1 MASYLELRDVSVV
14 FSGFRAVNK
23 VNLKIEKG
31 ELRVLIGP
39 NGAGKTTI
47 MDMITGKT
55 RPTEGQILLDGYD
68 IIGEPPYKIAETYR
82 IGRKFQ
88 GPNIFANMTVFENI
102 EVALRG
108 YSSLIKTFTY
118 RRTPQIVEKING
130 ILKQINLYDYRDMI
144 SSSLSHGQ
152 RQWLEMGMVLAQDP
166 KVILLDEPTSGMT
179 ADETYKTGEMILNVM
194 KGKTILVIEHDID
207 FVKQIAKKVTVLNH
221 GEILAEG
228 TYEEITNNPEV
239 VRVYLK
245 NDADLDK
252 KEPTAEEKIIRQMQ
266 TQLLEK
272 AGVSTEVVAGQKTT
286 GGE

>member
-1 MASYLELRDVSVV
+1 MAYLELRDISVV
-14 FSGFRAVNK
+14 FSGFRAVSH
-23 VNLKIEKG
+23 VNLKIEEG

-55 RPTEGQILLDGYD
+55 KPTEGQIFLNGKE
-68 IIGEPPYKIAETYR
+68 ITGAAPYKISEIYK

-88 GPNIFANMTVFENI
+88 GPNIFTNMTVFENV

-118 RRTPQIVEKING
+118 RRTPEIISKIEN
-130 ILKQINLYDYRDMI
+130 ILKQINLYEYRDMI

-166 KVILLDEPTSGMT
+166 KIILLDEPTSGMT
-179 ADETYKTGEMILNVM
+179 ADETYKTGEMIKTVM

-207 FVKQIAKKVTVLNH
+207 FVKQIANKVTVLNH

-228 TYEEITNNPEV
+228 SYEEITNNPEV
-239 VRVYLK
+239 IRVYLK
-245 NDADLDK
+245 TDNEFDP
-252 KEPTAEEKIIRQMQ
+252 KEPTAEEQIVNEMKQK
-266 TQLLEK
+266 LVESVKKEK
-272 AGVSTEVVAGQKTT
+272 V
-286 GGE
+286 

>member
-68 IIGEPPYKIAETYR
+68 ITGEPPYKIAETYR

-88 GPNIFANMTVFENI
+88 GPNIFANMTVSENI

-118 RRTPQIVEKING
+118 RRTPQIAEKING
-130 ILKQINLYDYRDMI
+130 ILKQINLYDYRDMV

-179 ADETYKTGEMILNVM
+179 ADETYKTGEMILN
-194 KGKTILVIEHDID
+194 DID

-266 TQLLEK
+266 TQLLKK
-272 AGVSTEVVAGQKTT
+272 AGVSTEAVAGQKTT

>member
-1 MASYLELRDVSVV
+1 MTPYLELRNVSVV

-23 VNLKIEKG
+23 VNLKIEEG

-55 RPTEGQILLDGYD
+55 RPTEGQIFLDGKE
-68 IIGEPPYKIAETYR
+68 ITGEAPYKIASVHK

-118 RRTPQIVEKING
+118 RRTKQIVEKIDG
-130 ILKQINLYDYRDMI
+130 ILKQINLYEYRDMI

-166 KVILLDEPTSGMT
+166 KIILLDEPTSGMT
-179 ADETYKTGEMILNVM
+179 ADETFKTGEMILNVM

-207 FVKQIAKKVTVLNH
+207 FVKQIARRVTVLNH

-228 TYEEITNNPEV
+228 SYEEITNNPEV

-245 NDADLDK
+245 NDDVLEN
-252 KEPTAEEKIIRQMQ
+252 KELTPEEKILEGMKAE
-266 TQLLEK
+266 LLEK
-272 AGVSTEVVAGQKTT
+272 TRRENAESSKG
-286 GGE
+286 

>member
-1 MASYLELRDVSVV
+1 MAYLELRDVSVV

-23 VNLKIEKG
+23 VNLKIEEG

-55 RPTEGQILLDGYD
+55 HPTEGQIFLNGED
-68 IIGEPPYKIAETYR
+68 ITGTPAYKIADFYK

-88 GPNIFANMTVFENI
+88 GPNIFANMTVFENV

-108 YSSLIKTFTY
+108 FNSLIKTFTY
-118 RRTPQIVEKING
+118 RRTPEIIAKIED
-130 ILKQINLYDYRDMI
+130 ILKQINLYEYKDMI

-179 ADETYKTGEMILNVM
+179 ADETFKTGEMILNVM

-207 FVKQIAKKVTVLNH
+207 FVKQIANKVTVLNH

-228 TYEEITNNPEV
+228 SYEEITNNPEV
-239 VRVYLK
+239 IRVYLK
-245 NDADLDK
+245 TDDELEP
-252 KEPTAEEKIIRQMQ
+252 KEPTAEEKIVAQMKE
-266 TQLLEK
+266 QLAEK
-272 AGVSTEVVAGQKTT
+272 VREEMK
-286 GGE
+286 

>member
-1 MASYLELRDVSVV
+1 
-14 FSGFRAVNK
+14 
-23 VNLKIEKG
+23 
-31 ELRVLIGP
+31 
-39 NGAGKTTI
+39 
-47 MDMITGKT
+47 
-55 RPTEGQILLDGYD
+55 
-68 IIGEPPYKIAETYR
+68 
-82 IGRKFQ
+82 
-88 GPNIFANMTVFENI
+88 MTVFENV

-108 YSSLIKTFTY
+108 HSSLIKTFTY
-118 RRTPQIVEKING
+118 RRTPEVIEKIDG
-130 ILKQINLYDYRDMI
+130 ILKQINLYEYRDMI

-207 FVKQIAKKVTVLNH
+207 FVKQIARRVTVLNH

-245 NDADLDK
+245 NDDDLNE
-252 KEPTAEEKIIRQMQ
+252 KEPTAEEKIVQQMHSE
-266 TQLLEK
+266 LLEK
-272 AGVSTEVVAGQKTT
+272 ASQKSK
-286 GGE
+286 E

>member
-1 MASYLELRDVSVV
+1 MAYLELRDISVV
-14 FSGFRAVNK
+14 FSGFRAVNQ
-23 VNLKIEKG
+23 VNLKIDEG

-55 RPTEGQILLDGYD
+55 KPTEGKILLNGKE
-68 IIGEPPYKIAETYR
+68 ITGVAPYKISEVYK

-88 GPNIFANMTVFENI
+88 GPNIFANMTVFENV

-108 YSSLIKTFTY
+108 YSSLWKTFTY
-118 RRTPQIVEKING
+118 RRTPEIVEKIDD
-130 ILKQINLYDYRDMI
+130 ILKQINLFEYKDMI

-166 KVILLDEPTSGMT
+166 KIILLDEPTSGMT
-179 ADETYKTGEMILNVM
+179 ADETYKTGEMIKTVM

-207 FVKQIAKKVTVLNH
+207 FVKQIANKVTVLNH

-228 TYEEITNNPEV
+228 SYEEITNNPEV
-239 VRVYLK
+239 IKVYLK
-245 NDADLDK
+245 TDDEFEP
-252 KEPTAEEKIIRQMQ
+252 KEPTAEEKI
-266 TQLLEK
+266 
-272 AGVSTEVVAGQKTT
+272 VAEMKQKMVESVKE
-286 GGE
+286 GK

>member
-1 MASYLELRDVSVV
+1 MAYLEMKNVSVV
-14 FSGFRAVNK
+14 FSGFRAVNN
-23 VNLKIEKG
+23 VSLSIEEG

-55 RPTEGQILLDGYD
+55 KPTEGD
-68 IIGEPPYKIAETYR
+68 IYLGGHKITGEAPYKIANFYK

-88 GPNIFANMTVFENI
+88 GPNIFANMTVFENV

-108 YSSLIKTFTY
+108 YNSLIKTFTY
-118 RRTPQIVEKING
+118 RRTAEITEKING
-130 ILKQINLYDYRDMI
+130 ILKEINLYEYRDMI

-179 ADETYKTGEMILNVM
+179 ADETYKTGEMIKTVM

-207 FVKQIAKKVTVLNH
+207 FVKQIANKVTVLNH

-228 TYEEITNNPEV
+228 SYEEITKNPEV
-239 VRVYLK
+239 IRVYLK
-245 NDADLDK
+245 SDDELENT
-252 KEPTAEEKIIRQMQ
+252 EPTVEQQI
-266 TQLLEK
+266 
-272 AGVSTEVVAGQKTT
+272 VAGMK
-286 GGE
+286 EKMMDSVKEAR

>member
-1 MASYLELRDVSVV
+1 MAYLELRDVSVV

-55 RPTEGQILLDGYD
+55 KPTEGQIFLDGHD
-68 IIGEPPYKIAETYR
+68 ITGAAPYKIANTYR

-88 GPNIFANMTVFENI
+88 GPNIFANMTVFENV

-108 YSSLIKTFTY
+108 FSSLLKTFTY
-118 RRTPQIVEKING
+118 RRTPQIVEKIDD
-130 ILKQINLYDYRDMI
+130 ILNQINLYDYRDMI
-144 SSSLSHGQ
+144 SASLSHGQ
-152 RQWLEMGMVLAQDP
+152 RQWLEMGMVLAQNP
-166 KVILLDEPTSGMT
+166 NVILLDEPTSGMT

-194 KGKTILVIEHDID
+194 EGRTILVIEHDID

-228 TYEEITNNPEV
+228 TYDEITNNPEV

-245 NDADLDK
+245 SDDELEP
-252 KEPTAEEKIIRQMQ
+252 KELTPEERIVK
-266 TQLLEK
+266 QLQEK
-272 AGVSTEVVAGQKTT
+272 MLAQVNSQLSKGKR
-286 GGE
+286 GE

>member
-1 MASYLELRDVSVV
+1 MAYLELKGISAV
-14 FSGFRAVNK
+14 FSGFRAVNN
-23 VNLKIEKG
+23 VSLSIDEG

-55 RPTEGQILLDGYD
+55 KPAEGRIFLEGKNITAL
-68 IIGEPPYKIAETYR
+68 EPYKIAENFK

-88 GPNIFANMTVFENI
+88 GPNIFVNMTVFENI
-102 EVALRG
+102 EVAMRG
-108 YSSLIKTFTY
+108 HNSLLKTFTY
-118 RRTPQIVEKING
+118 RRTPEIVKKIEG
-130 ILKQINLYDYRDMI
+130 ILSQINLLEQRDMV

-179 ADETYKTGEMILNVM
+179 ADETYKTGEMIKTIM

-207 FVKQIAKKVTVLNH
+207 FVKQIANKVTVLHH

-228 TYEEITNNPEV
+228 TYDEITNNPQV
-239 VRVYLK
+239 VKVYLK
-245 NDADLDK
+245 ND
-252 KEPTAEEKIIRQMQ
+252 EVVETEEEKIEREIISEM
-266 TQLLEK
+266 K
-272 AGVSTEVVAGQKTT
+272 KKGGVHAPIK
-286 GGE
+286 

>member
-1 MASYLELRDVSVV
+1 MAYLELRNISAV
-14 FSGFRAVNK
+14 FSGFRAVND
-23 VNLKIEKG
+23 VNLKIEEG

-55 RPTEGQILLDGYD
+55 KPTEGRIFFDGKD
-68 IIGEPPYKIAETYR
+68 ITGIPPYKISETFK

-88 GPNIFANMTVFENI
+88 GPNIFANMTVFENV

-108 YSSLIKTFTY
+108 HSSLIKTFTY
-118 RRTPQIVEKING
+118 KRTPEITSKIED
-130 ILKQINLYDYRDMI
+130 ILKQINLYEYRDMI

-166 KVILLDEPTSGMT
+166 NVILLDEPTSGMT
-179 ADETYKTGEMILNVM
+179 ADETYKTGEMIKTVM

-207 FVKQIAKKVTVLNH
+207 FVKQIASKVTVLNH

-228 TYEEITNNPEV
+228 SYEEITNNPDV
-239 VRVYLK
+239 ISVYLK
-245 NDADLDK
+245 TDDELK
-252 KEPTAEEKIIRQMQ
+252 
-266 TQLLEK
+266 EK
-272 AGVSTEVVAGQKTT
+272 APTVEQTIVTEMKQKLLK
-286 GGE
+286 EAQDA

>member
-1 MASYLELRDVSVV
+1 MAYLELRDVSVV

-55 RPTEGQILLDGYD
+55 KPTEGQIFLDGHD
-68 IIGEPPYKIAETYR
+68 ITGAAPYKIANTYR

-88 GPNIFANMTVFENI
+88 GPNIFANMTVFENV

-108 YSSLIKTFTY
+108 FSSLLKTFTY
-118 RRTPQIVEKING
+118 RRTPQIVEKIDA
-130 ILKQINLYDYRDMI
+130 ILNQINLYDYRDMI
-144 SSSLSHGQ
+144 SASLSHGQ
-152 RQWLEMGMVLAQDP
+152 RQWLEMGMVLAQNP
-166 KVILLDEPTSGMT
+166 SVILLDEPTSGMT

-194 KGKTILVIEHDID
+194 KDRTILVIEHDID

-228 TYEEITNNPEV
+228 TYDEITNNPEV

-245 NDADLDK
+245 SDDELEP
-252 KEPTAEEKIIRQMQ
+252 KELTPEEKIVK
-266 TQLLEK
+266 QLQEK
-272 AGVSTEVVAGQKTT
+272 MLAQVNSQLSKDKR
-286 GGE
+286 GE

>member
-1 MASYLELRDVSVV
+1 MAYLELRGISAV
-14 FSGFRAVNK
+14 FGGFRAVNN
-23 VNLKIEKG
+23 VSLSIEEG

-55 RPTEGQILLDGYD
+55 RPTEGDIILDGHK
-68 IIGEPPYKIAETYR
+68 ITNTAPYKIAETYK

-88 GPNIFANMTVFENI
+88 GPNIFANMTVFENV

-118 RRTPQIVEKING
+118 RRTPEIVEKING
-130 ILKQINLYDYRDMI
+130 ILKQINLYEFRDMI

-228 TYEEITNNPEV
+228 TYEEITKNPEV

-245 NDADLDK
+245 NDEPENF
-252 KEPTAEEKIIRQMQ
+252 EPTPEQKLVAQMKEEKAR
-266 TQLLEK
+266 K
-272 AGVSTEVVAGQKTT
+272 AEGVK
-286 GGE
+286 

>member
-1 MASYLELRDVSVV
+1 MAYLELRDISVV
-14 FSGFRAVNK
+14 FSGFRAVSH
-23 VNLKIEKG
+23 VNLKIEEG

-55 RPTEGQILLDGYD
+55 KPTEGQIFLNGKE
-68 IIGEPPYKIAETYR
+68 ITGVEPYKISEVYK

-88 GPNIFANMTVFENI
+88 GPNIFANMTVFENV

-118 RRTPQIVEKING
+118 RRTPEIVAKIEG
-130 ILKQINLYDYRDMI
+130 ILKEINLYEYKDMI

-179 ADETYKTGEMILNVM
+179 ADETYKTGEMIKTVM

-207 FVKQIAKKVTVLNH
+207 FVKQIANKVTVLNH

-245 NDADLDK
+245 NDDEFET
-252 KEPTAEEKIIRQMQ
+252 KEPTAEEQIVTEMKKKLVESMKE
-266 TQLLEK
+266 EK
-272 AGVSTEVVAGQKTT
+272 
-286 GGE
+286 

>member
-1 MASYLELRDVSVV
+1 
-14 FSGFRAVNK
+14 
-23 VNLKIEKG
+23 
-31 ELRVLIGP
+31 
-39 NGAGKTTI
+39 
-47 MDMITGKT
+47 
-55 RPTEGQILLDGYD
+55 
-68 IIGEPPYKIAETYR
+68 
-82 IGRKFQ
+82 
-88 GPNIFANMTVFENI
+88 
-102 EVALRG
+102 
-108 YSSLIKTFTY
+108 
-118 RRTPQIVEKING
+118 
-130 ILKQINLYDYRDMI
+130 
-144 SSSLSHGQ
+144 
-152 RQWLEMGMVLAQDP
+152 MGMVLAQDP

-272 AGVSTEVVAGQKTT
+272 AGVSTGAVAGQKTT

>member
-1 MASYLELRDVSVV
+1 MAYLELRDVSVV

-55 RPTEGQILLDGYD
+55 KPTEGQIFLDGHD
-68 IIGEPPYKIAETYR
+68 ITGAAPYKIANTYR

-88 GPNIFANMTVFENI
+88 GPNIFANMTVFENV

-108 YSSLIKTFTY
+108 FSSLLKTFTY
-118 RRTPQIVEKING
+118 RRTPQIVEKIDD
-130 ILKQINLYDYRDMI
+130 ILSQINLYDYRDMI
-144 SSSLSHGQ
+144 SASLSHGQ
-152 RQWLEMGMVLAQDP
+152 RQWLEMGMVLAQNP
-166 KVILLDEPTSGMT
+166 SVILLDEPTSGMT

-194 KGKTILVIEHDID
+194 KGRTILVIEHDID

-228 TYEEITNNPEV
+228 TYDEITSNPEV

-245 NDADLDK
+245 SDEELEP
-252 KEPTAEEKIIRQMQ
+252 KELTLEERIVK
-266 TQLLEK
+266 QLQEK
-272 AGVSTEVVAGQKTT
+272 MLAQVNSQLSKDNL
-286 GGE
+286 GE

>member
-1 MASYLELRDVSVV
+1 MAYLELRDVSVV

-55 RPTEGQILLDGYD
+55 KPTEGQILLDGHD
-68 IIGEPPYKIAETYR
+68 ITGAAPYKIANTYR

-88 GPNIFANMTVFENI
+88 GPNIFANMTVFENV

-108 YSSLIKTFTY
+108 FSSLLKTFTY
-118 RRTPQIVEKING
+118 RRTPQIVEKIDD

-144 SSSLSHGQ
+144 SASLSHGQ
-152 RQWLEMGMVLAQDP
+152 RQWLEMGMVLAQNP
-166 KVILLDEPTSGMT
+166 SVILLDEPTSGMT

-194 KGKTILVIEHDID
+194 KGRTILVIEHDID

-228 TYEEITNNPEV
+228 TYDEITNNPEV

-245 NDADLDK
+245 SEDELEP
-252 KEPTAEEKIIRQMQ
+252 KELTPEEKIVK
-266 TQLLEK
+266 QLQEK
-272 AGVSTEVVAGQKTT
+272 MLAQVNSQISQDK
-286 GGE
+286 

>member
-1 MASYLELRDVSVV
+1 MAYLELQNVSVV

-23 VNLKIEKG
+23 VNLSIEEG

-55 RPTEGQILLDGYD
+55 RPTEGEIFLDGHK
-68 IIGEPPYKIAETYR
+68 ISNVAPYKIADKYK

-88 GPNIFANMTVFENI
+88 GPNIFSNMTVFENV
-102 EVALRG
+102 EVAFRG
-108 YSSLIKTFTY
+108 FNSLIKTFTY
-118 RRTPQIVEKING
+118 RRTPEIVEKINE
-130 ILKQINLYDYRDMI
+130 ILKQINLFEYKDMI

-152 RQWLEMGMVLAQDP
+152 RQWLEMGMVLAQNP

-179 ADETYKTGEMILNVM
+179 ADETRKTGEMILSIM
-194 KGKTILVIEHDID
+194 KGKTVLVIEHDID

-228 TYEEITNNPEV
+228 SYEEITNNKEV
-239 VRVYLK
+239 IKVYLK
-245 NDADLDK
+245 NDDFEK
-252 KEPTAEEKIIRQMQ
+252 TEQTPEEKIVAQMKQ
-266 TQLLEK
+266 NFISKNKNE
-272 AGVSTEVVAGQKTT
+272 E
-286 GGE
+286 E

>member
-1 MASYLELRDVSVV
+1 MAYLELRDVSVV

-55 RPTEGQILLDGYD
+55 RPTEGQIFLDGHD
-68 IIGEPPYKIAETYR
+68 ITGAAPYKIANSYR

-88 GPNIFANMTVFENI
+88 GPNIFANMTVFENV

-108 YSSLIKTFTY
+108 FSSLLKTFTY
-118 RRTPQIVEKING
+118 RRTPQIVEKIDD
-130 ILKQINLYDYRDMI
+130 ILKQINLYDFRDMI

-152 RQWLEMGMVLAQDP
+152 RQWLEVGMVLAQDP
-166 KVILLDEPTSGMT
+166 NVILLDEPTSGMT

-228 TYEEITNNPEV
+228 TYKEITNNPEV

-245 NDADLDK
+245 NDEELEMA
-252 KEPTAEEKIIRQMQ
+252 EPTAEEKIVRKLQSELI
-266 TQLLEK
+266 EK
-272 AGVSTEVVAGQKTT
+272 AAVSMEK
-286 GGE
+286 E

>member
-1 MASYLELRDVSVV
+1 
-14 FSGFRAVNK
+14 
-23 VNLKIEKG
+23 
-31 ELRVLIGP
+31 
-39 NGAGKTTI
+39 
-47 MDMITGKT
+47 
-55 RPTEGQILLDGYD
+55 
-68 IIGEPPYKIAETYR
+68 
-82 IGRKFQ
+82 
-88 GPNIFANMTVFENI
+88 MTVFENI

-130 ILKQINLYDYRDMI
+130 ILKQINLYDYRDMV

>member
-1 MASYLELRDVSVV
+1 MAFLELRDISVV

-23 VNLKIEKG
+23 VNLKIDEG

-55 RPTEGQILLDGYD
+55 KPTEGKIFLNGKE
-68 IIGEPPYKIAETYR
+68 ITGVAPYKISEVYK

-88 GPNIFANMTVFENI
+88 GPNIFANMTVFENV
-102 EVALRG
+102 EVAMRG
-108 YSSLIKTFTY
+108 YSSLWKTFTY
-118 RRTPQIVEKING
+118 KRTPKITEKINE
-130 ILKQINLYDYRDMI
+130 ILKQINLFEYKDMI

-179 ADETYKTGEMILNVM
+179 ADETFKTGEMIKTVM

-207 FVKQIAKKVTVLNH
+207 FVKQIANKVTVLNH

-228 TYEEITNNPEV
+228 SYEEITNNPEV
-239 VRVYLK
+239 IRVYLK
-245 NDADLDK
+245 TDDEFEA
-252 KEPTAEEKIIRQMQ
+252 KEPTEEEKI
-266 TQLLEK
+266 
-272 AGVSTEVVAGQKTT
+272 VSEMKQKLTESIKEVK
-286 GGE
+286 

>member
-1 MASYLELRDVSVV
+1 MAYLEMKRVSVV
-14 FSGFRAVNK
+14 FSGFRAVNDVK
-23 VNLKIEKG
+23 LSIEEG

-55 RPTEGQILLDGYD
+55 KPTSGSIWLDGKN
-68 IIGEPPYKIAETYR
+68 ITGLSPHKIAEDFK

-88 GPNIFANMTVFENI
+88 GPNIFVNMTVFENV

-108 YSSLIKTFTY
+108 HNSLLKTFTY
-118 RRTPQIVEKING
+118 KRTPEIKRKIED
-130 ILKQINLYDYRDMI
+130 ILSQINLLEYKDFVA
-144 SSSLSHGQ
+144 SSLSHGQ

-179 ADETYKTGEMILNVM
+179 AEETFKTGEMIKTVM

-207 FVKQIAKKVTVLNH
+207 FVKQIAQKVTVLHH

-228 TYEEITNNPEV
+228 TYEEITKNPEV

-245 NDADLDK
+245 TDEYEN
-252 KEPTAEEKIIRQMQ
+252 EEHEQTDKIISEMRDAAKERGD
-266 TQLLEK
+266 L
-272 AGVSTEVVAGQKTT
+272 
-286 GGE
+286 

>member
-1 MASYLELRDVSVV
+1 MAYLELRNISVV
-14 FSGFRAVNK
+14 FSGFRAVNN
-23 VNLKIEKG
+23 VNLKIDEG

-55 RPTEGQILLDGYD
+55 KPTEGQIFLNGHE
-68 IIGEPPYKIAETYR
+68 ITGMEPYKIAEHYK

-88 GPNIFANMTVFENI
+88 GPNIFANMTVFENV
-102 EVALRG
+102 EVAMRG

-118 RRTPQIVEKING
+118 RRTPQIVQKIED
-130 ILKQINLYDYRDMI
+130 ILKQINLYEYRDMI
-144 SSSLSHGQ
+144 SASLSHGQ

-179 ADETYKTGEMILNVM
+179 ADETYKTGEMIKTVM

-207 FVKQIAKKVTVLNH
+207 FVKQIANKVTVLNH

-228 TYEEITNNPEV
+228 SYEEITNNPEV

-245 NDADLDK
+245 TDDEFES
-252 KEPTAEEKIIRQMQ
+252 KEPTAEEKIISDMKKK
-266 TQLLEK
+266 LAESIK
-272 AGVSTEVVAGQKTT
+272 K
-286 GGE
+286 

>member
-1 MASYLELRDVSVV
+1 MAYLELRDISAV
-14 FSGFRAVNK
+14 FSGFRAVSH
-23 VNLKIEKG
+23 VNLQIDEG

-55 RPTEGQILLDGYD
+55 KPSEGHIYLNGKN
-68 IIGEPPYKIAETYR
+68 ITGAAPYKISEVYK

-88 GPNIFANMTVFENI
+88 GPNIFANMTVFENV

-118 RRTPQIVEKING
+118 RRTAENVSKIEN
-130 ILKQINLYDYRDMI
+130 ILKQINLYEYRDMI

-166 KVILLDEPTSGMT
+166 KIILLDEPTSGMT
-179 ADETYKTGEMILNVM
+179 ADETYKTGEMIKTIM

-207 FVKQIAKKVTVLNH
+207 FVKQIANKVTVLNH

-228 TYEEITNNPEV
+228 TYEEITNNPKV
-239 VRVYLK
+239 ISVYLK
-245 NDADLDK
+245 TDDELNP
-252 KEPTAEEKIIRQMQ
+252 KEATPEEKI
-266 TQLLEK
+266 
-272 AGVSTEVVAGQKTT
+272 VAEMKQKLAASVTAKK
-286 GGE
+286 EA

>member
-1 MASYLELRDVSVV
+1 MAYLELKGISAI
-14 FSGFRAVNK
+14 FSGFRAVSD
-23 VNLKIEKG
+23 VSLSIEKG

-55 RPTEGQILLDGYD
+55 KPTEGTIFIDGNN
-68 IIGEPPYKIAETYR
+68 ITGLEPCKISDKYK

-108 YSSLIKTFTY
+108 FNSLVKTFTY
-118 RRTPQIVEKING
+118 KRTDEIVRKIDD
-130 ILKQINLYDYRDMI
+130 ILHQINLIDQKNLI

-179 ADETYKTGEMILNVM
+179 ADETYRTGEMIKTVM

-207 FVKQIAKKVTVLNH
+207 FVKQIANKVTVLNH

-228 TYEEITNNPEV
+228 SYDEITSNPEV
-239 VRVYLK
+239 IKVYLK
-245 NDADLDK
+245 TDEYEDK
-252 KEPTAEEKIIRQMQ
+252 QQKEEFEFIKEIQEEQ
-266 TQLLEK
+266 EN
-272 AGVSTEVVAGQKTT
+272 A
-286 GGE
+286 